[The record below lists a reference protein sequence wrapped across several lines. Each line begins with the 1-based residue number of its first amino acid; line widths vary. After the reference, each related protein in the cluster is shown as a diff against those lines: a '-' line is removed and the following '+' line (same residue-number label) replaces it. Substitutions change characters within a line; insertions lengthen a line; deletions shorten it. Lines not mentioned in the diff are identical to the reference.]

1 MKKEASKLA
10 FLKMSNITKTFPG
23 VIANDNVSLELEQG
37 EILALL
43 GENGAGKTTL
53 MNILYGL
60 YHADEGEISIEGIN
74 VEFSSPG
81 QAIEAGIGMVHQHF
95 MLIQPMTVLQNIILG
110 LKQEGNPFI
119 DYKKTALYIEELSKR
134 YGLHVDV
141 NKKVSEL
148 SLGEEQRVEILKALY
163 REAKILIF
171 DEPTAVLTP
180 QETEEFFTIL
190 KRLKEEKHAVII
202 ITHRMTEIM
211 KVSDKVTIL
220 RDGKYITTVKT
231 SETNPHD
238 LSYSMIG
245 REIDNNVNMGSYDE
259 NKEVVLNVENLYIK
273 KRTENLLENINF
285 KVHKGEILGVAG
297 VDGNG
302 QRELAEAITGIRK
315 CDEGEIIFKDLNIKK
330 KSIMERYESGISYV
344 PDDRHKDGLVLD
356 MDISE
361 NLIMR
366 TYKKQPLSK
375 NGFFNK
381 KAIREIA
388 RKLIGNHNIKTPEI
402 STKAKLLSGG
412 NQQKIILARE
422 LQGNPELVVVSQ
434 PTRGLD
440 VGATENVRELLIKM
454 REDDKSVLLISA
466 DLEEVLALSDRI
478 AVMYDGKILGILKND
493 DNLDLKELGALMAGH
508 LEEVKK

>member
-1 MKKEASKLA
+1 MA

-23 VIANDNVSLELEQG
+23 VVANDNVSLELEQG

-60 YHADEGEISIEGIN
+60 YHADEGEISIEGKK

-81 QAIEAGIGMVHQHF
+81 KAIEAGIGMVHQHF

-110 LKQEGNPFI
+110 LKQEGHPFV
-119 DYKKTALYIEELSKR
+119 DYKKTALQIKKLSKR
-134 YGLHVDV
+134 YGLNVEV

-148 SLGEEQRVEILKALY
+148 SVGEEQRVEILKALY
-163 REAKILIF
+163 REARILIF

-180 QETEEFFTIL
+180 QETEEFFAIL

-202 ITHRMTEIM
+202 ITHRMSEIM
-211 KVSDKVTIL
+211 EVSDKVTIL
-220 RDGKYITTVKT
+220 RDGKYITTVNT
-231 SETNPHD
+231 SETNPHE

-245 REIDNNVNMGSYDE
+245 REIDNNVNMGNYDE
-259 NKEVVLNVENLYIK
+259 NKEVVLRVESLYMK

-285 KVHKGEILGVAG
+285 KIHKGEILGVAG

-302 QRELAEAITGIRK
+302 QRELAEAIAGIRK
-315 CDEGEIIFKDLNIKK
+315 CDEGKIIFKDADINRKN
-330 KSIMERYESGISYV
+330 IMERYESGISYV

-366 TYKKQPLSK
+366 FYKKHPLSN
-375 NGFFNK
+375 NGFLNR
-381 KAIREIA
+381 KAIGDLSNR
-388 RKLIGNHNIKTPEI
+388 LIDKHNIKTPEI

-422 LQGNPELVVVSQ
+422 LNGNPELVVVSQ

-440 VGATENVRELLIKM
+440 VGATENVRELLINM
-454 REDDKSVLLISA
+454 RENDKSVLLISA
-466 DLEEVLALSDRI
+466 DLEEILALSDRI
-478 AVMYDGKILGILKND
+478 AVMYDGKILGILNND
-493 DNLDLKELGALMAGH
+493 DNLDMKELGALMAGH
-508 LEEVKK
+508 LDEVTV